1 MRKRASRDQR
11 RRGAPHSTVPASPA
25 LGHAEVGKRRRQRI
39 CVVGTRMRVNA
50 LGTNGS
56 RAPWLPH
63 GSGAAVEG
71 VEVTGRRASLVVASV
86 VRRGLRHSS
95 LSAVVPGEELAPVLL
110 AVFAVLV
117 ATAVPFRALA

>member
-63 GSGAAVEG
+63 GSGASVEG
-71 VEVTGRRASLVVASV
+71 VEVAGRRASLVVASV
-86 VRRGLRHSS
+86 VRRGLRHSP
-95 LSAVVPGEELAPVLL
+95 LSAVIPGEELAPVLL

>member
-1 MRKRASRDQR
+1 MRKRASRDER
-11 RRGAPHSTVPASPA
+11 RRGAPHRSVPTGVP
-25 LGHAEVGKRRRQRI
+25 LGHAEVGERRRQRVI
-39 CVVGTRMRVNA
+39 VVGTRMPVNT

-56 RAPWLPH
+56 HAPWLSH
-63 GSGAAVEG
+63 GSVGSVEG
-71 VEVTGRRASLVVASV
+71 VEVAGRRASFVVASV
-86 VRRGLRHSS
+86 VRCGLLHSS

>member
-1 MRKRASRDQR
+1 MRKRASRDER
-11 RRGAPHSTVPASPA
+11 RRGAPHRSVPTGVP
-25 LGHAEVGKRRRQRI
+25 LGHAEVGERRRQRVI
-39 CVVGTRMRVNA
+39 VVGTRMPVNT

-56 RAPWLPH
+56 HAPWLSH
-63 GSGAAVEG
+63 GSVGSVEG
-71 VEVTGRRASLVVASV
+71 VEVAGRRATFVVASV
-86 VRRGLRHSS
+86 VRCGLRHSS

>member
-63 GSGAAVEG
+63 GSGASVEG
-71 VEVTGRRASLVVASV
+71 VEVAGRRASLVVASV
-86 VRRGLRHSS
+86 VRRGLRHSP
-95 LSAVVPGEELAPVLL
+95 LSAVVPGEQLAAVLL

>member
-63 GSGAAVEG
+63 GTGASVEG
-71 VEVTGRRASLVVASV
+71 VEVAGRRASFMVASV
-86 VRRGLRHSS
+86 VRRGLRHSP

>member
-63 GSGAAVEG
+63 GTGASVEG
-71 VEVTGRRASLVVASV
+71 VEVAGRRASLVVASV
-86 VRRGLRHSS
+86 VRRGLRHSP

>member
-1 MRKRASRDQR
+1 MRKRASRDER
-11 RRGAPHSTVPASPA
+11 RRGAPHRSVPTGVP

-39 CVVGTRMRVNA
+39 CVVGTRMPVDT

-56 RAPWLPH
+56 HGPWLPH
-63 GSGAAVEG
+63 GTGASVEG
-71 VEVTGRRASLVVASV
+71 VEVTGRRASFMVASV
-86 VRRGLRHSS
+86 VRRGLRHSP

>member
-63 GSGAAVEG
+63 GSGASVEG
-71 VEVTGRRASLVVASV
+71 VEVAGRRASFVVASV

-95 LSAVVPGEELAPVLL
+95 LSAVVPGEELAAVLL

>member
-1 MRKRASRDQR
+1 MRKRASRDER
-11 RRGAPHSTVPASPA
+11 RGGAPHSSVPTRVP
-25 LGHAEVGKRRRQRI
+25 LGHAEVGKRRRQRVV
-39 CVVGTRMRVNA
+39 VVGTRMRVNA

-63 GSGAAVEG
+63 GSRASVEG
-71 VEVTGRRASLVVASV
+71 VEVAGRRTSFVVASV
-86 VRRGLRHSS
+86 VRRGLRHSP

-110 AVFAVLV
+110 AVLAVLV

>member
-11 RRGAPHSTVPASPA
+11 RRGAPHSTVPTRVP

-39 CVVGTRMRVNA
+39 CVVGTRMPVNT

-71 VEVTGRRASLVVASV
+71 VEVAGRRASLVVASV
-86 VRRGLRHSS
+86 VRRGLRHSP

>member
-63 GSGAAVEG
+63 GSGASVEG
-71 VEVTGRRASLVVASV
+71 VEVAGRRASLMVASV
-86 VRRGLRHSS
+86 VRRGLRHSP
-95 LSAVVPGEELAPVLL
+95 LSAVIPGEELAPVLL

>member
-63 GSGAAVEG
+63 GSGASVEG
-71 VEVTGRRASLVVASV
+71 VEVAGRRASLVVASV
-86 VRRGLRHSS
+86 VRRGLRHSP

>member
-1 MRKRASRDQR
+1 MRKRASRDER
-11 RRGAPHSTVPASPA
+11 RRGAPHSTVPTGVP

-39 CVVGTRMRVNA
+39 CVVGAGMPVNT
-50 LGTNGS
+50 LGTNGPH
-56 RAPWLPH
+56 APWLPH
-63 GSGAAVEG
+63 GSVGAVEG
-71 VEVTGRRASLVVASV
+71 VEVARRRASLVVASV
-86 VRRGLRHSS
+86 VRRGLRHSP

>member
-1 MRKRASRDQR
+1 MRKRASRDER
-11 RRGAPHSTVPASPA
+11 HRGAPHRSVPTGVP
-25 LGHAEVGKRRRQRI
+25 LGHAEVGERRRQRVI
-39 CVVGTRMRVNA
+39 VVGTRMPVNT

-56 RAPWLPH
+56 HAPWLSH
-63 GSGAAVEG
+63 GSVGSVEG
-71 VEVTGRRASLVVASV
+71 VEVAGRRASFVVASV
-86 VRRGLRHSS
+86 VRCGLRHSS

>member
-63 GSGAAVEG
+63 GSGASVEG
-71 VEVTGRRASLVVASV
+71 VEVAGRRASLMVASV
-86 VRRGLRHSS
+86 VRRGLRHSP

>member
-1 MRKRASRDQR
+1 MRKRASRDER

-39 CVVGTRMRVNA
+39 CVVGTRMRVNT

-56 RAPWLPH
+56 HAPWLPH
-63 GSGAAVEG
+63 GTGASVEG
-71 VEVTGRRASLVVASV
+71 VEVAGRRASFVVASV
-86 VRRGLRHSS
+86 VRCGLRHSP

>member
-1 MRKRASRDQR
+1 
-11 RRGAPHSTVPASPA
+11 
-25 LGHAEVGKRRRQRI
+25 
-39 CVVGTRMRVNA
+39 MRVNT

-63 GSGAAVEG
+63 GSGASVEG
-71 VEVTGRRASLVVASV
+71 VEVAGRRASFVVASV
-86 VRRGLRHSS
+86 VRRGLRHSP